1 MSRRCTALLA
11 AVAGVQAY
19 NWTNAT
25 ASPANVSKETA
36 SPWGNATASPWGNE
50 TDSPWGNETD
60 SPWGNETASPWGNE
74 TASPW
79 GNETDSPWGNETDS
93 PWGNATASPWG
104 NASASPWGNETA
116 SPWGNETASPWGN
129 ETASPWGNETD
140 SPWGNET
147 ASPWGNETDSPWGN
161 ETASPWGNETA
172 SPWGNETASPWGNET
187 DSPWGNETA
196 SPWGNETA
204 SPWGNETAS
213 PWGNETASPWGN
225 ETASPWGNET
235 ASPWGNETASP
246 WGNETDSPWG
256 NETASPWGNETDSP
270 WGNETA
276 SPWGNETDSPWGNET
291 ASPWGN
297 ETASPWG
304 NETDSPWGNETASPW
319 GNETASPWGNETA
332 SPWGNETASPWG
344 NETASPWGNE
354 TASPWGNE
362 TDSPWGNETAS
373 PWGNETASPWGN
385 ETDSPWGNETA
396 SPWGNETDSPWGN
409 ETASPWGN
417 ETASPWGNET
427 DSPWGNETAS
437 PWGNETNAPAQ
448 FTASPKNTSSACTAM
463 SCPPGTTCV
472 DSAGG
477 AICKGDGTPDSI
489 INRCM
494 QVDQLSAEAV
504 RECCKF
510 GFGCPTNPF
519 DCMASNA
526 SAWGPQEKHFC
537 CQMTTDARGCAQ
549 RCPVARSARQG
560 SDGYCCDVRGNCNEE
575 YFAYEQAIDA
585 KAQAQRKEVRVNV
598 RGMLGQDMADTG
610 DVLQNPKGLLR
621 RLRLQLLAASEDL
634 REKPERLMVT
644 LLGLL
649 QADGSL
655 PTAGEFQSMTV
666 PVPEKWNRALL
677 NEESTLSADGWLT
690 SRAGQVL
697 ESSTSSKN
705 AKKVFFE
712 YTIEGTDAA
721 KVEKA
726 VHQAA
731 AVGEGVT
738 VMTPPPSPE
747 SDGGLKTLWI
757 VLGAGLG
764 ALCLGGLVAA
774 LVVSQRRKSEDVTI
788 AHVLETCEVDE
799 LSDVRLNGD
808 YTEKL

>member
-1 MSRRCTALLA
+1 M
-11 AVAGVQAY
+11 
-19 NWTNAT
+19 TNYT
-25 ASPANVSKETA
+25 ASPWGNDTASPWGNETAVPWYYTASPQNMTNYTASPWGNDTASPWGNETAVPWYYTASPQNMTNYTASPWGNDTASPWGNETAVPWYYTASPQNMTNYTASPWGNDTASPWGNETAVPWYYTASPQNMTNYTASPWGNDTASPWGNETAVPWYYTASPQNMTNYTASPWGNDTASPWGNETAVPWYYTASPQNMTNYTASPWGNDTASPWGNDTA
-36 SPWGNATASPWGNE
+36 SPWGNATASPWGN
-50 TDSPWGNETD
+50 
-60 SPWGNETASPWGNE
+60 
-74 TASPW
+74 
-79 GNETDSPWGNETDS
+79 
-93 PWGNATASPWG
+93 ATASPWYY
-104 NASASPWGNETA
+104 TA
-116 SPWGNETASPWGN
+116 SPQNMTN
-129 ETASPWGNETD
+129 Y
-140 SPWGNET
+140 
-147 ASPWGNETDSPWGN
+147 
-161 ETASPWGNETA
+161 
-172 SPWGNETASPWGNET
+172 
-187 DSPWGNETA
+187 
-196 SPWGNETA
+196 
-204 SPWGNETAS
+204 
-213 PWGNETASPWGN
+213 
-225 ETASPWGNET
+225 
-235 ASPWGNETASP
+235 
-246 WGNETDSPWG
+246 
-256 NETASPWGNETDSP
+256 
-270 WGNETA
+270 
-276 SPWGNETDSPWGNET
+276 
-291 ASPWGN
+291 
-297 ETASPWG
+297 
-304 NETDSPWGNETASPW
+304 
-319 GNETASPWGNETA
+319 
-332 SPWGNETASPWG
+332 
-344 NETASPWGNE
+344 
-354 TASPWGNE
+354 
-362 TDSPWGNETAS
+362 
-373 PWGNETASPWGN
+373 
-385 ETDSPWGNETA
+385 
-396 SPWGNETDSPWGN
+396 
-409 ETASPWGN
+409 
-417 ETASPWGNET
+417 
-427 DSPWGNETAS
+427 TAS
-437 PWGNETNAPAQ
+437 PWGNETNAPEH

-472 DSAGG
+472 DFAGG

-519 DCMASNA
+519 DCMTSNA

-537 CQMTTDARGCAQ
+537 CKMTTDARGCAEY
-549 RCPVARSARQG
+549 CPVATKTRQG

-666 PVPEKWNRALL
+666 PVPEKWNRALFY
-677 NEESTLSADGWLT
+677 EESTLSADGWLT

-705 AKKVFFE
+705 AKVFFE

-721 KVEKA
+721 KVEEA

-738 VMTPPPSPE
+738 VMSPPPSPE

-774 LVVSQRRKSEDVTI
+774 LVVSQRRKSEDVAI
-788 AHVLETCEVDE
+788 GRVMETFDVGE
-799 LSDVRLNGD
+799 LSDVCLNGD
-808 YTEKL
+808 YTQKDEYNEKL